1 MSKKKDLRSRGTP
14 TKPKRILRGM
24 SNVDGTRNKQP
35 SFTELDIGMK
45 DPYKKFRSAYQKRMY
60 EKKYGTIPMTPMEEA
75 DYARNFGTDFIQ
87 KVGPKGYTRK
97 RLNYGQNMAK
107 EQGSMSGGGK
117 VRGMGAATQ
126 GGKFTRNG

>member
-1 MSKKKDLRSRGTP
+1 MASKKPNKKTRSVLQKAMYGDL
-14 TKPKRILRGM
+14 
-24 SNVDGTRNKQP
+24 
-35 SFTELDIGMK
+35 
-45 DPYKKFRSAYQKRMY
+45 
-60 EKKYGTIPMTPMEEA
+60 PMTPTEEA
-75 DYARNFGTDFIQ
+75 AYLKNFGPDFIQ

-117 VRGMGAATQ
+117 VRGMGASKQ

>member
-1 MSKKKDLRSRGTP
+1 MTKKKDLRSRGTP
-14 TKPKRILRGM
+14 KKPKRILRGM

-45 DPYKKFRSAYQKRMY
+45 DPDKKRRSVLQRAIH
-60 EKKYGTIPMTPMEEA
+60 GDLPMTPMEEA

-117 VRGMGAATQ
+117 VRGTGIAKKGVRKCKM
-126 GGKFTRNG
+126 R